1 MEKYKTLNELNIKIT
16 KNKEVLVEE
25 DVCTALTISL
35 NNNGDVFTSFVG
47 AYNPEIIKLLK
58 KVQKTYYKGIIKKL
72 KQQNA
77 ESVNNITK
85 NAKINEEHKAEEPS
99 PSPQNTKKSK
109 KIKHNKNT
117 SNENLNNK
125 NSDSKNLNNEKTN
138 NEEQN

>member
-85 NAKINEEHKAEEPS
+85 NAKINEEHKTEEPS
-99 PSPQNTKKSK
+99 PPPKNTKKSK

-125 NSDSKNLNNEKTN
+125 NSDSKNLNNKKTN
-138 NEEQN
+138 NKEQN

>member
-35 NNNGDVFTSFVG
+35 NNNGDVFTSFIR

-99 PSPQNTKKSK
+99 PPPTKKHK
-109 KIKHNKNT
+109 KIK
-117 SNENLNNK
+117 
-125 NSDSKNLNNEKTN
+125 EKTT
-138 NEEQN
+138 QQKHQQWKFKQ

>member
-77 ESVNNITK
+77 ESVNNIAK

>member
-85 NAKINEEHKAEEPS
+85 NAKINEEHKTEEPS
-99 PSPQNTKKSK
+99 PTPQNTKKSK
-109 KIKHNKNT
+109 KIKRSKNT
-117 SNENLNNK
+117 NNENLNNK

>member
-16 KNKEVLVEE
+16 KKKEVLVEE
-25 DVCTALTISL
+25 DCCTALTISL

-99 PSPQNTKKSK
+99 PPPQNTKKSK